1 MSDAAEMLSVFLN
14 GATHAVPQGCTVA
27 ALLESLGLRREGVA
41 VAVNMQVV
49 PRSEHGCRVLL
60 DGERVE
66 VVQAV
71 GGG

>member
-1 MSDAAEMLSVFLN
+1 MSDAAAMLSIFLN
-14 GATHAVPQGCTVA
+14 GAAHSVPQGCTVA

-49 PRSEHGCRVLL
+49 PRGEHGLRVLVE
-60 DGERVE
+60 GERVE